1 MAHNLLKAVL
11 MLLSIVIVA
20 WMATAALSP
29 GLLIFFAVVGM
40 LVTIPLVLVGRK
52 LIDREPTVEQAQRV
66 TTWMHFA
73 FGIFVASAL
82 VAAVRYV
89 AGHSQQMLPVPS
101 WLGLGIMLAGSAV
114 VLLVMGNLALKGR
127 GAPFAVALTR
137 LVAVEWFYAWT
148 RNPMVLAGTVGL
160 LGLGLYLR
168 SGLFLLFVALFFV
181 PVVIAFL
188 TLFEERE
195 LEIRFGQDYLDYKA
209 RTPGYFPRR
218 PV

>member
-1 MAHNLLKAVL
+1 
-11 MLLSIVIVA
+11 MLVSIAIVA
-20 WMATAALSP
+20 WIATAAFSS
-29 GLLIFFAVVGM
+29 GQMIFTAVAGM
-40 LVTIPLVLVGRK
+40 LVTIPLVLVGRRF
-52 LIDREPTVEQAQRV
+52 IDHEPTVERAQQV
-66 TTWMHFA
+66 TTWVHFA
-73 FGIFVASAL
+73 FGICVASAL
-82 VAAVRYV
+82 VAAARYV
-89 AGHSQQMLPVPS
+89 AGTHQLALPVPP
-101 WLGLGIMLAGSAV
+101 WLGLVIMLAGSLV

-148 RNPMVLAGTVGL
+148 RNPMVLAGTAGL

-181 PVVIAFL
+181 PIVIAFL

-195 LEIRFGQDYLDYKA
+195 LEVRFGQEYLDYKA
-209 RTPGYFPRR
+209 RTPGFFPRR

>member
-1 MAHNLLKAVL
+1 MTQNLLKAVL
-11 MLLSIVIVA
+11 MLLSITIVA
-20 WMATAALSP
+20 WTATAAFTP
-29 GLLIFFAVVGM
+29 GQSIFIAVAGM
-40 LVTIPLVLVGRK
+40 LVTIPLVLLGRR
-52 LIDREPTVEQAQRV
+52 LIDREPTVERAQQV

-73 FGIFVASAL
+73 FGIFVASSL

-89 AGHSQQMLPVPS
+89 TAGSHSTLPVPP
-101 WLGLGIMLAGSAV
+101 WLGLVIMLAGSVV
-114 VLLVMGNLALKGR
+114 VLMVMGNLVLKGR

-181 PVVIAFL
+181 PIVIAFL

-209 RTPGYFPRR
+209 RTPGFIPRR
-218 PV
+218 PL